1 MGASRLS
8 TQSVS
13 GYYDSLLR
21 APSFSSDAVGKRQA
35 ACWKRLVDDILS
47 SNSEQNL
54 REARGK
60 VEGYILGLVDAG
72 HLSQDGERDYL
83 IISNIHRR
91 QTFLRTL
98 LAAL

>member
-1 MGASRLS
+1 MN
-8 TQSVS
+8 TQTAPS
-13 GYYDSLLR
+13 YYDALLY
-21 APSFSSDAVGKRQA
+21 APTFLSDAVGKRQA
-35 ACWKRLVDDILS
+35 ACWKRLVDDIHR
-47 SNSEQNL
+47 SNSEHDL

-60 VEGYILGLVDAG
+60 AEGYILGLVDAG